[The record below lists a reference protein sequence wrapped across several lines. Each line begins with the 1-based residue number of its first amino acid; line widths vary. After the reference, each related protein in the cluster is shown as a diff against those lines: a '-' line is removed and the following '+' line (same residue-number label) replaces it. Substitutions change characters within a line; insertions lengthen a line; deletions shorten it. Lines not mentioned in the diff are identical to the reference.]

1 MKKVVIT
8 SYCRTPIGAYL
19 GDLKTVPVQDLATL
33 VIKEAIQRSSLT
45 PEQVEEVVMGHV
57 MATPEAGNFGRRVAL
72 QAGCPITTT
81 GFTVNRICGSGLQA
95 VISAAQEIQTGL
107 FDIVVAGGAES
118 LSRVPY
124 YLPLS
129 VRYEGLKNGNKQLL
143 CTNEEY
149 MKHCAPE
156 DIYPVESM
164 GQTAEN
170 IVAEQGI
177 TREEQDIFAYNSQ
190 MRAKQAVES
199 GRFAMEIV
207 PVSVKTRKGTVMVS
221 LDGHPRPETTLEGLA
236 KLRPCFKKD
245 GSVTAGNSSGMNDA
259 AAALVMM
266 SEDKCKDLG
275 LKPLAYVAD
284 YAMGGVDPR
293 VMGYGPVPSINKV
306 LAKNNLTLEDIDFVE
321 INEAFAGQVLGCMKK
336 FGCYLDSPL
345 YQRLNIHGGAVALG
359 HPLGM
364 TGARLVGTMCTE
376 LSLQKQAKY
385 AIASACIGGG
395 QGLAILLTQ
404 PEAQFKTQLQTHS
417 QQKQH
422 LI

>member
-1 MKKVVIT
+1 MKKVVVT

-19 GDLKTVPVQDLATL
+19 GDLKTVPVQDLGAL
-33 VIKEAIQRSSLT
+33 VIREAVKRSKLELDQIQ
-45 PEQVEEVVMGHV
+45 EVIMGHV

-72 QAGCPITTT
+72 QAGCPVTTT

-95 VISAAQEIQTGL
+95 VISAMQEIQLGI

-124 YLPLS
+124 YLPLN
-129 VRYEGLKNGNKQLL
+129 VRYEGFRNGNKTLL

-156 DIYPVESM
+156 DIYPIPSM
-164 GQTAEN
+164 GMTAEN
-170 IVAEQGI
+170 IVEELGI

-190 MRAKQAVES
+190 MRCKAAVES
-199 GRFAMEIV
+199 GRFDLEIIPV
-207 PVSVKTRKGTVMVS
+207 PVKTRKETVMVTK
-221 LDGHPRPETTLEGLA
+221 DGHPRPETTMEALA
-236 KLRPCFKKD
+236 KLKPCFKKD

-259 AAALVMM
+259 AAALVLM
-266 SEDKCKDLG
+266 SEDKCRELG
-275 LKPLAYVAD
+275 LTPMAYLED
-284 YAMGGVDPR
+284 YGIGGVDPR
-293 VMGYGPVPSINKV
+293 VMGYGPVPAIDQLLGKTG
-306 LAKNNLTLEDIDFVE
+306 LTLWDIDFVE

-336 FGCYLDSPL
+336 MGYYLDSPL
-345 YQRLNIHGGAVALG
+345 YERLNIHGGACALG

-376 LSLQKQAKY
+376 LTLKKEAKY

-395 QGLAILLTQ
+395 QGLAVLIRQ
-404 PEAQFKTQLQTHS
+404 PD
-417 QQKQH
+417 
-422 LI
+422 

>member
-1 MKKVVIT
+1 MKKVVIS

-33 VIKEAIQRSSLT
+33 VIQEAVKCSSIELD
-45 PEQVEEVVMGHV
+45 QVEEVVMGHV

-95 VISAAQEIQTGL
+95 VISAAQEIQTGV

-129 VRYEGLKNGNKQLL
+129 VRYEGFRNGNKQLL

-156 DIYPVESM
+156 DRYPVESM

-170 IVAEQGI
+170 IVEELGI
-177 TREEQDIFAYNSQ
+177 SREDQDIFAYNSQ
-190 MRAKQAVES
+190 QRAKKAVES
-199 GRFAMEIV
+199 GRFDMEIV
-207 PVSVKTRKGTVMVS
+207 PVPVKTRKETIMVS
-221 LDGHPRPETTLEGLA
+221 KDGHPKPDTTLEGLA
-236 KLRPCFKKD
+236 KLKPCFKRD
-245 GSVTAGNSSGMNDA
+245 GSVTAGNSSGLNDA

-266 SEDKCKDLG
+266 SEEKCRELG
-275 LKPLAYVAD
+275 LKPLAYVSD

-293 VMGYGPVPSINKV
+293 VMGYGPVPAIGKV
-306 LAKNNLTLEDIDFVE
+306 LEKNKLTLKDIDFFE

-336 FGCYLDSPL
+336 MGFYLDSPV
-345 YQRLNIHGGAVALG
+345 YEKLNIHGGAVALG

-376 LSLQKQAKY
+376 LSIQKQAKY

-404 PEAQFKTQLQTHS
+404 PEN
-417 QQKQH
+417 
-422 LI
+422 

>member
-1 MKKVVIT
+1 MKKVVVT

-19 GDLKTVPVQDLATL
+19 GDLKTVPVQDLGSL
-33 VIKEAIQRSSLT
+33 VIREAVKRSNLELDQIQ
-45 PEQVEEVVMGHV
+45 EVIMGHV

-72 QAGCPITTT
+72 QAGCPVTTT

-95 VISAAQEIQTGL
+95 VISAMQEIQLGV

-124 YLPLS
+124 YLPLN
-129 VRYEGLKNGNKQLL
+129 VRYEGFRNGNKNLL

-156 DIYPVESM
+156 DVYPIESM
-164 GQTAEN
+164 GMTAEN
-170 IVAEQGI
+170 IVAELGI

-190 MRAKQAVES
+190 MRAKAAIES
-199 GRFAMEIV
+199 GRFDLEIIPV
-207 PVSVKTRKGTVMVS
+207 PVKTRKETVMVTK
-221 LDGHPRPETTLEGLA
+221 DGHPRPNTTMEALA
-236 KLRPCFKKD
+236 KLKPCFKKD

-259 AAALVMM
+259 AAALVLM
-266 SEDKCKDLG
+266 SEEKCRELG
-275 LKPLAYVAD
+275 LKPMAYLDD
-284 YAMGGVDPR
+284 YGIGGVDPR
-293 VMGYGPVPSINKV
+293 VMGYGPVPAIDQLLGKTG
-306 LAKNNLTLEDIDFVE
+306 LTLWDIDFVE

-336 FGCYLDSPL
+336 MDYYLDSPL
-345 YQRLNIHGGAVALG
+345 YERLNIHGGACALG

-376 LSLQKQAKY
+376 LTLKKEAKY

-395 QGLAILLTQ
+395 QGLALLIRQ
-404 PEAQFKTQLQTHS
+404 PD
-417 QQKQH
+417 
-422 LI
+422 